1 MQTKI
6 STNNIKLAVTE
17 LPPPNPG
24 RVINIP
30 ISLWPEYQRLHNLE
44 VIGKKNGAIL
54 VLPLREKT
62 YESKKG
68 ESC

>member
-6 STNNIKLAVTE
+6 STINIKLAVTK
-17 LPPPNPG
+17 LPLPVPG
-24 RVINIP
+24 RVIDIP

-44 VIGKKNGAIL
+44 VVGKKNGAIL

-62 YESKKG
+62 QESKKE